1 MHSGTRHQRRPLSAH
16 QAHGTGAAAWPGSSP
31 PSRAS
36 GRAPGAGVSPRRAE
50 LGLGSLRPEAERGSR
65 RSIRRVPVGTPPT
78 SLETRPTA
86 PGSGAAPPL
95 PLRRALLGTSPA
107 ARSWCSRR
115 HHVPAVAPRRARPP
129 CGAGSPPCRAPPSSR
144 GHSSVHLLH
153 HRSNPPDSGSSNTP
167 SVARA
172 RLPRNKGSHSA
183 HQVLRGRRAQSARAT
198 VSAAV
203 HAVRRS
209 SSRR

>member
-78 SLETRPTA
+78 PLEPGQRLRVQVQLLRCPSVVPSSARPLLPDRGVLVDTT
-86 PGSGAAPPL
+86 SPL
-95 PLRRALLGTSPA
+95 PP
-107 ARSWCSRR
+107 
-115 HHVPAVAPRRARPP
+115 PRRARPFLP
-129 CGAGSPPCRAPPSSR
+129 GARRRPRRPRPRPRLLAPVRGGAGEAVSAILSCDATLGGAFDIVWGLKSS
-144 GHSSVHLLH
+144 
-153 HRSNPPDSGSSNTP
+153 
-167 SVARA
+167 
-172 RLPRNKGSHSA
+172 LP
-183 HQVLRGRRAQSARAT
+183 LSART
-198 VSAAV
+198 LDVGLV
-203 HAVRRS
+203 GLKCNK
-209 SSRR
+209 